1 MNLLTPDQQAACDA
15 VSEALWVPGA
25 ERVDPPIALPADIA
39 IDLAGESVRS
49 RLCTFTGAD
58 GREMALR
65 PDLTLPIALA
75 RAEMTTAAPASLA
88 YCGRAFR
95 LPPVPGAPLE
105 FVQLGV
111 ERFGHAPSPV
121 EDAFVLADMV
131 EALEAAGL
139 KDMTVFTGDVA
150 LFSECVAGMDLPAP
164 WKDKL
169 QRRFRDASRLS
180 HLLES
185 SHASGAAPSGLGG
198 LLEARSEALTPAA
211 LEEALALSDTPT
223 MGAREADEIVEGL
236 RRRAAQ
242 RALGPLPEAASA
254 TLQALLAVKGDP
266 ADAISQLVRIDGLTS
281 PEARAAID
289 RLDKRFDE
297 LARRLGSRMQSV
309 HFATPFGRRF
319 NYYSGFVFEIIAP
332 PLSAAEPVASGG
344 RYDNLVGI
352 LRRHLARGEAAL
364 GAQVRPDR
372 LARALEATA

>member
-1 MNLLTPDQQAACDA
+1 MNLLSPAEQAACDA
-15 VSEALWVPGA
+15 VSKALWAPGV
-25 ERVDPPIALPADIA
+25 ERADPPIALPADIA
-39 IDLAGESVRS
+39 VDLAGESVRA

-75 RAEMTTAAPASLA
+75 RAEMTTAAPALLA

-95 LPPVPGAPLE
+95 LPPVQGAPLE

-111 ERFGHAPSPV
+111 ESFGHAPDPV
-121 EDAFVLADMV
+121 GDAILLADMV
-131 EALEAAGL
+131 DALQAAGL
-139 KDMTVFTGDVA
+139 KDMTIFTGDVA
-150 LFSECVAGMDLPAP
+150 LFSECVEGMDLPAP

-169 QRRFRDASRLS
+169 QRRFRDASSLS
-180 HLLES
+180 QLLETS
-185 SHASGAAPSGLGG
+185 RMPDASPSGLGG

-223 MGAREADEIVEGL
+223 IGARGADDIVEGL
-236 RRRAAQ
+236 RRRAAE
-242 RALGPLPEAASA
+242 RALGPLPEEAAA

-266 ADAISQLVRIDGLTS
+266 ADAIRQLTSIDGLNA

-289 RLDKRFDE
+289 RLDKRFDA
-297 LARRLGSRMQSV
+297 LARRLKSRMQSV

-319 NYYSGFVFEIIAP
+319 NYYSGFIFEIIAP

-344 RYDNLVGI
+344 RYDNLVGL
-352 LRRHLARGEAAL
+352 LRRDPGRSEPAL

-372 LARALEATA
+372 LARALEAVA